1 MIFIYSRL
9 LQFLNR
15 GKLLQIEYMYNKYQ
29 KVKLSVPYGARG
41 KKKTI
46 GPEGA
51 NIKIVGLGKFR

>member
-41 KKKTI
+41 KKKNHWPLR
-46 GPEGA
+46 GQY
-51 NIKIVGLGKFR
+51 